1 MAGGRGQRLRGR
13 ATSRRDKDMAGI
25 YRSLYYADVTVGS
38 GGRLTIPQ
46 EIREDLGIEDGNTL
60 TLRVEESPDG
70 QRQMVIWKAAQQTEE

>member
-1 MAGGRGQRLRGR
+1 MG
-13 ATSRRDKDMAGI
+13 GI

-46 EIREDLGIEDGNTL
+46 EIREDLRIEDGNTL

-70 QRQMVIWKAAQQTEE
+70 QRQMVIWRAAQQPEE

>member
-1 MAGGRGQRLRGR
+1 
-13 ATSRRDKDMAGI
+13 MAGI

-46 EIREDLGIEDGNTL
+46 ETREDLGIEDGNTL

-70 QRQMVIWKAAQQTEE
+70 QRQMVIWKSAQQTEE